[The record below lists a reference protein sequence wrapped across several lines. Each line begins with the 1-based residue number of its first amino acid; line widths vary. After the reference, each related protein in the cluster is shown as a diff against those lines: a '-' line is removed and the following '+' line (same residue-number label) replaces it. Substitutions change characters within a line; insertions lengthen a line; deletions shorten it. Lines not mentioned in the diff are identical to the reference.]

1 MQDLTFQLTWKAVH
15 HYSPGITTVVLQ
27 DYIALAQSW
36 ETKGMMVLTTLVD
49 QGGFGLDQTHTPT
62 FVNQAVVLLQNDNW
76 LYQGLVSIFEIHDNL
91 RSN

>member
-1 MQDLTFQLTWKAVH
+1 MQDLTFQLTSKAVRR
-15 HYSPGITTVVLQ
+15 YSPGITTVVLQ

-49 QGGFGLDQTHTPT
+49 QGGFGLDQTRTLT
-62 FVNQAVVLLQNDNW
+62 SVNRAVVLLQNDNW